1 MPCVRRVPV
10 ALPST
15 IFSVTLAVVSYPAG
29 VVAYTLS
36 SFPPVADQRLSWQ
49 DLVRQKFILDIV
61 QRVQQPLQQDDL
73 IQLDQGLIMD
83 TDRYRGGIDADMQR
97 VIDLDRQRRL
107 LDEHQIFSI
116 RNMEHVQQLRGIYRL
131 LVRAN
136 EFETLQRNVIYLRRN
151 INPVMLINALTL
163 AIRDREDSQALIVP
177 AVQEILPELYLDQQ
191 TIQQVQRTQQEL
203 EQSQRSSFMNL
214 VGLRQRMR
222 EANPMMRITMPWREL
237 GLQMALGRQKLR
249 QGQTVVVQPVQSNV
263 DNDISLLTED
273 IGMRNF
279 VQNLIQE
286 LALLEESEN
295 VRRVGSYA
303 DEVEEDSYQQDQ
315 DVYGNQRERFLDT
328 LRSRNGGD
336 GYVQDRNQEDRY
348 VRVPLQRNIGGG
360 IDRVSGYRRYS
371 DDQVGQLP
379 TVSTDN
385 ERLVHVGRRRQYD
398 ISNGSEE
405 DQLLAQYRGMIRG
418 ERLSEGRRVEEEPID
433 RRGPYQRSQNIYNP
447 YQQQENVDDEQKNYY
462 GRSSGNLPTVRR
474 DDERLVY
481 INKRRLNQNQEDLTP
496 RRVFPIEEGRRV
508 GDMKD
513 EDIVQLIRR
522 DNRLEQLSDDEIL
535 EMLRRNRQRKEQEQ
549 EQERFQGVV
558 RGDRFSEGRRV
569 EQQQDQ
575 DEDQDRRQ
583 NEDRLIQL
591 IRQDSRLGQLSN
603 GEIIDILRQYRQQ
616 LEREQ
621 NNGGR
626 RTRRSLVS
634 PIVKQTFLRRSE
646 IVLQTFR
653 QLLAR
658 LNQERIAVRLNE
670 DELQLIDNSRQI
682 LPNENQGQRYA
693 LRLNEM
699 RQDSRRNRALIEQ
712 INLVEGR
719 LQQVIG
725 QLVRERTSQQGQIDV
740 ERAIGDVLLGRIGNI
755 GIIRILRQQLQ
766 DSSLVQQQDRLGLGV
781 NLSDRVLQYTLQ
793 RILSI
798 VDEQREQLFGV
809 YRREQ
814 LEMPDVNINDVR
826 VSPLRTRIEDFDLDV
841 SNLLEQPQQSEQV
854 QQQRQALVR
863 QRRLNNAPFTIDLDI
878 NSERAQEAIVRIF
891 LGPRQDA
898 AGRELSLEQ
907 RRTDFVLL
915 DAIKVELQS
924 GRNRIQQR
932 STNFDWT
939 TRDAT
944 PYSEIYRRVM
954 TSVRGQQQK
963 QQEQNSINDLV
974 GENGRFP
981 QRLLLPR
988 GRREGLPMQL
998 LVIVSPVLQQ
1008 QQESVRLERF
1018 DGVMGISQASIEDNR
1033 PLGYPLDRRLDNEQQ
1048 LLRFSNVQIQD
1059 VVIVQEN

>member
-1 MPCVRRVPV
+1 M
-10 ALPST
+10 
-15 IFSVTLAVVSYPAG
+15 
-29 VVAYTLS
+29 AYTLS

-481 INKRRLNQNQEDLTP
+481 INKRRLNQIQEDLTP

>member
-1 MPCVRRVPV
+1 
-10 ALPST
+10 
-15 IFSVTLAVVSYPAG
+15 
-29 VVAYTLS
+29 
-36 SFPPVADQRLSWQ
+36 
-49 DLVRQKFILDIV
+49 
-61 QRVQQPLQQDDL
+61 
-73 IQLDQGLIMD
+73 MD
-83 TDRYRGGIDADMQR
+83 TDRYRGGIDTDMQR

-116 RNMEHVQQLRGIYRL
+116 RNVEHVQQLRGIYRL

-151 INPVMLINALTL
+151 INPVLLINALTL
-163 AIRDREDSQALIVP
+163 AIRDREDSQNLIVP

-203 EQSQRSSFMNL
+203 GQSQRSSFMNL

-222 EANPMMRITMPWREL
+222 EANPIIRMTMPWRDL
-237 GLQMALGRQKLR
+237 GLQMALGRLQLR
-249 QGQTVVVQPVQSNV
+249 QGQTVVVQPVQPNV
-263 DNDISLLTED
+263 DNDISLLTDD

-286 LALLEESEN
+286 LALLEKTGN
-295 VRRVGSYA
+295 AGRVGSYV
-303 DEVEEDSYQQDQ
+303 DEVDEDLFQQNQ

-328 LRSRNGGD
+328 LRSRNGGN
-336 GYVQDRNQEDRY
+336 GYGQDRTQEDRY

-360 IDRVSGYRRYS
+360 IDRVSGYGRYS
-371 DDQVGQLP
+371 DDKVGQLP
-379 TVSTDN
+379 TVSSDN
-385 ERLVHVGRRRQYD
+385 ERLVHVGRRRQND

-405 DQLLAQYRGMIRG
+405 DQFLRQYRGMIRG
-418 ERLSEGRRVEEEPID
+418 ERLSEGRRVEEESVGK
-433 RRGPYQRSQNIYNP
+433 RGPYQRSQNIYNP
-447 YQQQENVDDEQKNYY
+447 YQQQENVNDEQKDYF

-481 INKRRLNQNQEDLTP
+481 INRRRLDQNQDDLTP

-522 DNRLEQLSDDEIL
+522 DHRLEQLSDDEIL
-535 EMLRRNRQRKEQEQ
+535 EMLRRNRQRKGEDQQ
-549 EQERFQGVV
+549 QERFQGVV

-575 DEDQDRRQ
+575 DEEQDRRQ

-621 NNGGR
+621 TNGGR
-626 RTRRSLVS
+626 RNRRSLVS
-634 PIVKQTFLRRSE
+634 PSEKQTFLRRSE

-658 LNQERIAVRLNE
+658 LNQERIAVRLNK
-670 DELQLIDNSRQI
+670 DDVQLIDNSRQI
-682 LPNENQGQRYA
+682 LPYENQAQRYA
-693 LRLNEM
+693 LRLIEM

-712 INLVEGR
+712 INVVEGR
-719 LQQVIG
+719 LQQVID
-725 QLVRERTSQQGQIDV
+725 QLIRERSSRQGQIDI

-766 DSSLVQQQDRLGLGV
+766 DSSLVQQEDRLGLGV
-781 NLSDRVLQYTLQ
+781 NISDRVLQYTLN

-798 VDEQREQLFGV
+798 VDEQREQLLGV
-809 YRREQ
+809 YKREQ
-814 LEMPDVNINDVR
+814 LEMSDVNINDVR

-841 SNLLEQPQQSEQV
+841 SNLLEEPQQSEKV
-854 QQQRQALVR
+854 QQQRQAVVR

-878 NSERAQEAIVRIF
+878 SSERAQDAIVRIF

-944 PYSEIYRRVM
+944 PFSEIYRRVM
-954 TSVRGQQQK
+954 TSVRGQQK
-963 QQEQNSINDLV
+963 QQEQNSISDLV
-974 GENGRFP
+974 GDNGRFP

-988 GRREGLPMQL
+988 GRPEGLPMQL

-1008 QQESVRLERF
+1008 QQDSVRLERF

>member
-1 MPCVRRVPV
+1 M
-10 ALPST
+10 
-15 IFSVTLAVVSYPAG
+15 
-29 VVAYTLS
+29 
-36 SFPPVADQRLSWQ
+36 
-49 DLVRQKFILDIV
+49 
-61 QRVQQPLQQDDL
+61 QRVQQPLQQDEL

-116 RNMEHVQQLRGIYRL
+116 RNVEHVQQLRGIYRL

-151 INPVMLINALTL
+151 INPVLLINALTL
-163 AIRDREDSQALIVP
+163 AIRDREDSQTLIVP

-203 EQSQRSSFMNL
+203 QQSQRSSFMNL

-222 EANPMMRITMPWREL
+222 EANPIIRMTMPWRDL
-237 GLQMALGRQKLR
+237 GLQMALGRQQLR
-249 QGQTVVVQPVQSNV
+249 QGQTVVVQPVQPNV
-263 DNDISLLTED
+263 DNDISLLTDD

-279 VQNLIQE
+279 VQNLIEE
-286 LALLEESEN
+286 LALLEKTEN
-295 VRRVGSYA
+295 VGRVGSYV
-303 DEVEEDSYQQDQ
+303 DEVDEDLFQQNQ

-328 LRSRNGGD
+328 LRSRNGGN
-336 GYVQDRNQEDRY
+336 GYGQDRTQEDRY

-360 IDRVSGYRRYS
+360 IDRVSGYGRYS
-371 DDQVGQLP
+371 DDKVGQLP
-379 TVSTDN
+379 TVSSDN
-385 ERLVHVGRRRQYD
+385 ERLVHVGRRRQND

-405 DQLLAQYRGMIRG
+405 DQFLAQYRGMIRG
-418 ERLSEGRRVEEEPID
+418 ERLSEGRRVEEESVGK
-433 RRGPYQRSQNIYNP
+433 RGPYQRSQNIYNP
-447 YQQQENVDDEQKNYY
+447 YQQQENVNDQQKDYF

-474 DDERLVY
+474 DDDRLVY
-481 INKRRLNQNQEDLTP
+481 INRRRLDQNQDDLTP

-522 DNRLEQLSDDEIL
+522 DHRLEQLSDDEIL
-535 EMLRRNRQRKEQEQ
+535 EMLRRNRQRKGEYQQ
-549 EQERFQGVV
+549 QERFQGVV

-569 EQQQDQ
+569 EQEQDQ
-575 DEDQDRRQ
+575 DEEQDRRQ

-626 RTRRSLVS
+626 RSRRSQVS
-634 PIVKQTFLRRSE
+634 PTEKQTFLRRSE
-646 IVLQTFR
+646 IVLQTLR

-658 LNQERIAVRLNE
+658 LNQERIAVRLNK
-670 DELQLIDNSRQI
+670 DDLQLIDNSRQI
-682 LPNENQGQRYA
+682 LPYENQAQRYA

-712 INLVEGR
+712 INVVEGR
-719 LQQVIG
+719 LQQVID
-725 QLVRERTSQQGQIDV
+725 QLIRERSSRQGQIDI

-766 DSSLVQQQDRLGLGV
+766 DSSLVQQEDRLGLGV
-781 NLSDRVLQYTLQ
+781 NLSDRVLQYTLY

-809 YRREQ
+809 YKREQ

-826 VSPLRTRIEDFDLDV
+826 VSPLRTRIEEFDLDV
-841 SNLLEQPQQSEQV
+841 SNLLEEPEQSDKV
-854 QQQRQALVR
+854 QQQRQVVVR

-878 NSERAQEAIVRIF
+878 SSERAQEAIVRIF

-915 DAIKVELQS
+915 DTIKVELQS

-944 PYSEIYRRVM
+944 PFSEIYRRVM
-954 TSVRGQQQK
+954 TSVRGQQK
-963 QQEQNSINDLV
+963 QQEQNSISDLV

-988 GRREGLPMQL
+988 GRPEGLPMQL

-1048 LLRFSNVQIQD
+1048 LLRFSNVQLQD

>member
-1 MPCVRRVPV
+1 M
-10 ALPST
+10 
-15 IFSVTLAVVSYPAG
+15 
-29 VVAYTLS
+29 AYTLS

-481 INKRRLNQNQEDLTP
+481 INKRRLNQIQKDLTP

>member
-1 MPCVRRVPV
+1 M
-10 ALPST
+10 
-15 IFSVTLAVVSYPAG
+15 
-29 VVAYTLS
+29 AYTLS

-766 DSSLVQQQDRLGLGV
+766 HSSLVQQQDRLGLGV

>member
-1 MPCVRRVPV
+1 M
-10 ALPST
+10 
-15 IFSVTLAVVSYPAG
+15 
-29 VVAYTLS
+29 AYTLS

-222 EANPMMRITMPWREL
+222 EANPIMRITMPWREL